1 MTMNSIYNN
10 LPLNTVSPDSSQAT
24 LQVFNNYT
32 QQPITID
39 AGTYDAIVAFFG
51 SRGFQK
57 SAAESTALIIIRQ
70 AKSDGINPYT
80 LIDTLKGLQSV
91 QLNNLITELLNY
103 NRYKSSSLGMA
114 SPFTPND
121 EIARNIIA

>member
-1 MTMNSIYNN
+1 MTAFYNN
-10 LPLNTVSPDSSQAT
+10 LPQSNATADSSQTT
-24 LQVFNNYT
+24 LKVFDNYT
-32 QQPITID
+32 QTPITVD
-39 AGTYDAIVAFFG
+39 AGTYDAIVSFFS

-57 SAAESTALIIIRQ
+57 DSAESTALVIIRQ
-70 AKSDGINPYT
+70 AKLDGINPYN
-80 LIDTLKGLQSV
+80 LVDTLKGLDSV

-114 SPFTPND
+114 SPFTPNA